1 MRRVFVT
8 GGAGFIG
15 RELVRQLSARGDRV
29 AAVVRNP
36 DHIGRLRDLGAQ
48 PVAGD
53 LGDEREIRSA
63 LEGSDAVIHAAG
75 SYRVGIPASERPAMY
90 EANVAAAR
98 RVLDAAIDAGVP
110 RIVHV
115 STVNAFGNTRGQ
127 VVDETF
133 RRDPSAGFV
142 SYYDET
148 KYLAHLA
155 AESRMA
161 AGAPVLIVQ
170 PGQAYGPGDH
180 SWAGQQLQAAFQGSA
195 GVIAFG
201 GTGLTFVHVG
211 DLVAGILAAL
221 DRGRAGQAYV
231 LCGEPVLI
239 REAMELAARAG
250 GRRPP
255 RIVVPDSAMRSL
267 VPLSRVAMRLGLS
280 RLDTRETVAAGIGV
294 TYWASNAKATAELG
308 WVPRPLAEG
317 VVAAF
322 GG

>member
-1 MRRVFVT
+1 MNRVFVT

-15 RELVRQLSARGDRV
+15 RELVRQLTARGDQV
-29 AAVVRNP
+29 VAVVRNP
-36 DHIGRLRDLGAQ
+36 DQIGTLRGLGAS

-53 LGDEREIRSA
+53 LGDVREIRST
-63 LEGSDAVIHAAG
+63 LEGCDAVIHAAG
-75 SYRVGIPASERPAMY
+75 SYRVGIAPSERPAMY

-98 RVLDAAIDAGVP
+98 RVLDAAIEAGIP

-115 STVNAFGNTRGQ
+115 STVNAFGNTRGR

-133 RRDPSAGFV
+133 RRDPAVGFV

-155 AESRMA
+155 AEARMD

-180 SWAGQQLQAAFQGSA
+180 AWAGEQLRAAFEGRA
-195 GVIAFG
+195 RVILFG
-201 GTGLTFVHVG
+201 ETGLTFLHVG
-211 DLVAGILAAL
+211 DLVGGILAVL
-221 DRGRAGQAYV
+221 ERGRPGQAYV
-231 LCGEPVLI
+231 LCGEPVRI
-239 REAMELAARAG
+239 REAMEIAARAG

-255 RIVVPDSAMRSL
+255 RISVPDRAMRL
-267 VPLSRVAMRLGLS
+267 TVPLNRVALRLGLS
-280 RLDTRETVAAGIGV
+280 RLDMRETVAAGVGV
-294 TYWASNAKATAELG
+294 TYWASHAKATAELG
-308 WVPRPLAEG
+308 WEPRPLEEG

>member
-1 MRRVFVT
+1 MSRVFVT

-15 RELVRQLSARGDRV
+15 RELVRQLTARGDQV
-29 AAVVRNP
+29 VAVVRNP
-36 DHIGRLRDLGAQ
+36 DHIGLLRGLGAK

-53 LGDEREIRSA
+53 LGDEREIRA
-63 LEGSDAVIHAAG
+63 VLEGCDAVIHAAG
-75 SYRVGIPASERPAMY
+75 SYRVGITPSERPDMY

-98 RVLDAAIDAGVP
+98 RVLDASIEAGIP

-115 STVNAFGNTRGQ
+115 STVNAFGNTHGQ
-127 VVDETF
+127 VVDEMF

-180 SWAGQQLQAAFQGSA
+180 TWAGQRLQAAFEGSA
-195 GVIAFG
+195 RAILVG
-201 GTGLTFVHVG
+201 GTGLTFVHDSELVG
-211 DLVAGILAAL
+211 GILAAT
-221 DRGRAGQAYV
+221 DRGRVGQAYI
-231 LCGEPVLI
+231 LCGEPVRI
-239 REAMELAARAG
+239 RQAMGIAARAG

-255 RIVVPDSAMRSL
+255 RIVVPDSAMRL
-267 VPLSRVAMRLGLS
+267 TVPLNRVAVRLGLS
-280 RLDTRETVAAGIGV
+280 RLDMRESVAAGLGV
-294 TYWASNAKATAELG
+294 TYWASHAKATAELG
-308 WVPRPLAEG
+308 WEPRPLHEG